1 MTSQTWMVSSACA
14 ALALGVMSSPAC
26 AAADQSQG
34 GGATA
39 ATNADESRI
48 ADIVVTARRRE
59 ESLQSTPIAITA
71 VNSETLER
79 RGIINMGDL
88 SKITPNLYMYMQTAV
103 LGSAGAAI
111 RGIGASDNV
120 IGQDSPIG
128 LYIDGVAAGRLNNAL
143 TDMVEPDSVQV
154 LRGPQGTL
162 FGRNT
167 TAGAILVQ
175 THTPTDEFSGR
186 VKASYGT
193 YNNRQVSARVDSG
206 LLGNTG
212 IKLAFAYNHRQS
224 DGTED
229 VLTLPSYKD
238 PGSIQSE
245 SFFGKAVGEWGDF
258 KATLTGDYSKLS
270 GYPELL
276 QMVGAIPSL
285 AAYNANSPANGG
297 TQIPISTQPLYTF
310 PDYNYY
316 VQTVSGKGLGLTL
329 EYKVSPE
336 LTLKAIG
343 GLRSYYRDDPSAV
356 GSTIKGPIGGGAI
369 GTFASFF
376 EVPARN
382 QQQNQRS
389 LELQAL
395 GTMADFDYV
404 VGLYYYNEKGHDFA
418 ETRLPFVSSGTL
430 ASVVDTFREYTI
442 NSTSKAAFTQ
452 VSWKPSFLDKKLE
465 MTGGIRYTKDNRN
478 FSQTRSIVRSVNLET
493 GNTSYLASLS
503 YQWTPDVMTYVK
515 YSTGYRAGGFSVR
528 SRPPADPVFRP
539 EKIKAWEGGFKIDA
553 FDRHLRLNFAAFHNK
568 YTDLQVTSFSAP
580 TAAAAGGTQN
590 LNANGVFKGVEIEAT
605 VVPVNGLTL
614 TGSWG
619 YVDAKFTN
627 YPIALVGGAVTP
639 GCVGISGGGALLAQD
654 CAPISDVANVPK
666 SNIALTATYTLAQSY
681 GEWLVSANYTHFSSI
696 QNKQVDDTS
705 TGLKALLQSPP
716 YGLLGARIALSK
728 IPLAGDNV
736 TGQIALFGNNLLD
749 EKVFYSGTDF
759 GQFAAATPIT
769 RRTFGI
775 EASVNF

>member
-1 MTSQTWMVSSACA
+1 MSAQKWMVSSAFD
-14 ALALGVMSSPAC
+14 ALAFGVMSGPAY

-34 GGATA
+34 TTA
-39 ATNADESRI
+39 ASASETGI

-59 ESLQSTPIAITA
+59 ENLQSTPIAITA
-71 VNSETLER
+71 VTSETLER
-79 RGIINMGDL
+79 RGVINMGDL
-88 SKITPNLYMYMQTAV
+88 SKITPNLYMYSLTAV

-120 IGQDSPIG
+120 LGQDSPIG
-128 LYIDGVAAGRLNNAL
+128 FYVDGVAAGRLNNAM

-186 VKASYGT
+186 VKGSYGT
-193 YNNRQVSARVDSG
+193 YNTRTISARVDSG
-206 LLGNTG
+206 LLGTSG
-212 IKLAFAYNHRQS
+212 IKLNFAYNHRQS
-224 DGTED
+224 DGTMD

-245 SFFGKAVGEWGDF
+245 SFFGKAVGEWGNF
-258 KATLTGDYSKLS
+258 KATLTGDYTKLS

-285 AAYNANSPANGG
+285 TAYNANSPANGG

-310 PDYNYY
+310 ADFGYF

-329 EYKVSPE
+329 EYKVAPE
-336 LTLKAIG
+336 LTIKAIG
-343 GLRSYYRDDPSAV
+343 GLRSYYRDDPSTV
-356 GSTIKGPIGGGAI
+356 GSTIKGPVTSGGI
-369 GTFASFF
+369 GTFSSFF
-376 EVPARN
+376 EVPQRA
-382 QQQNQRS
+382 QQQKQRS

-395 GTMADFDYV
+395 GTVGDFDYV
-404 VGLYYYNEKGHDFA
+404 LGLYYYNEKGHDFA

-430 ASVVDTFREYTI
+430 ASIVDTFREYTI

-465 MTGGIRYTKDNRN
+465 VTGGIRYTKDNRN
-478 FSQTRSIVRSVNLET
+478 FSQTRALVRSVNLET

-503 YQWTPDVMTYVK
+503 YQWTPDLMTYVK

-528 SRPPADPVFRP
+528 SNPPVDPIFRP
-539 EKIKAWEGGFKIDA
+539 EKIKAWEGGFKLEA

-568 YTDLQVTSFSAP
+568 YTDLQVTTFSAP
-580 TAAAAGGTQN
+580 TAAAAGGTQS
-590 LNANGVFKGVEIEAT
+590 LNANGTFKGVELEAT
-605 VVPVNGLTL
+605 VVPVTGLTL

-619 YVDAKFTN
+619 YVDAKYSS
-627 YPIALVGGAVTP
+627 YPVVLNAGGVTP
-639 GCVGISGGGALLAQD
+639 GCVGIFSSTSTLLAQD
-654 CAPISDVANVPK
+654 CAGISDVANLPK
-666 SNIALTATYTLAQSY
+666 SNIAFSATYTLTQDY
-681 GEWLVSANYTHFSSI
+681 GEWLFSANYTHFSSI
-696 QNKQVDDTS
+696 QGKQVDDKV

-716 YGLLGARIALSK
+716 YGLLSGRIALSK
-728 IPLAGDNV
+728 IPLSANNVTAQVAVFGDNL
-736 TGQIALFGNNLLD
+736 TN
-749 EKVFYSGTDF
+749 EKLFYSGTDF
-759 GQFAAATPIT
+759 GQFAAATAIR
-769 RRTFGI
+769 RRTIGI